1 MLQAIREHTAGWIAG
16 FVLVLLA
23 IPFALWGINNY
34 FVAQVQTWV
43 AKVNGQEISQ
53 GDYQQRLS
61 NYRQRMRQMLGENFD
76 PGMLEQPDFKRQFL
90 EDMIRSRVLLQ
101 AAQDAGFEVP
111 PQRIANEIA
120 SYPALQ
126 ESGKF
131 SPERYRQALQSIGM
145 TPKQFEAQVRDDL
158 LTNEVVGSLQSTALV
173 TDQEVNN
180 LIRLQNQTRDFKY
193 FLLPADRYQDQVS
206 VTDDEIKTYYD
217 EHPDAFMTEEKVS
230 IRYLELSAAEIAKTI
245 KVDEPALLAWFKD
258 NQSSYVTNEQRLASH
273 ILIQV
278 PEDATPDQVAE
289 AKAKAEKADE
299 RVRNGE
305 DFAKVAKEMSDDPGS
320 AASGGDLGWLEK
332 GQMPDAFEQALFSL
346 DKGQVSDPVRTGYGF
361 HVIKLRDIQEPKGK
375 TFEEARDQVA
385 KDYKSSEAERMYL
398 EQADRLVDQ
407 TYENPSSLQ
416 PAADALDLKVQEAG
430 PFTRDGGEGIASNQD
445 VVKTAFSDLVLQ
457 DRLNSDPVELGPNHV
472 AVMRVTDH
480 QPSERRPLDDVKDEI
495 RQTLVTDKA
504 RKVAERKA
512 DDAVKALSSGSAELA
527 GLAGEEGSELVTA
540 ESTERNASDYPPQLL
555 DGVFKLPAPKGGMA
569 YHAVAAGNGDRAV
582 VALSAIH
589 PGDPSKA
596 TDADRQRIRQQ
607 LARAYVGAEINAMVD
622 NLEKKAD
629 VKIAE
634 DRL

>member
-76 PGMLEQPDFKRQFL
+76 PEMLEKPDFKRQFL

-111 PQRIANEIA
+111 PQRIASEIA

-126 ESGKF
+126 ENGKF

-145 TPKQFEAQVRDDL
+145 TPTQFENQVRDDL
-158 LTNEVVGSLQSTALV
+158 LTNEVVGSLQNTALV

-193 FLLPADRYQDQVS
+193 FLLPADRFSDQVS
-206 VTDDEIKTYYD
+206 VSDDEIKKYYD
-217 EHPDAFMTEEKVS
+217 DHPDAYMTEEKVS
-230 IRYLELSAAEIAKTI
+230 IRYLELSASEIAKTI
-245 KVDEPALLAWFKD
+245 KVDEPTLRAWFKD

-278 PEDATPDQVAE
+278 PDDATPEQVAA
-289 AKAKAEKADE
+289 AKAKAEKAAE

-332 GQMPDAFEQALFSL
+332 GQMPDAFEKALFSL
-346 DKGQVSDPVRTGYGF
+346 KKGQVSDPVKTGYGF

-375 TFEEARDQVA
+375 TFEEARQQVA
-385 KDYKSSEAERMYL
+385 SDYKASESERIYL
-398 EQADRLVDQ
+398 EQADRLVDL

-416 PAADALDLKVQEAG
+416 PAADALDLKIQEAG
-430 PFTRDGGEGIASNQD
+430 PFSRDGGKGIASNPD

-457 DRLNSDPVELGPNHV
+457 DRLNSDPVEMGPNHV
-472 AVMRVTDH
+472 IVMRVTDH
-480 QPSERRPLDDVKDEI
+480 EPSKRRPLEDVSDDI

-504 RKVAERKA
+504 RKVAEGKA
-512 DDAVKALSSGSAELA
+512 EEAVKALSSGDSDLAALASQDGSEVVSAEGA
-527 GLAGEEGSELVTA
+527 KRQAA
-540 ESTERNASDYPPQLL
+540 DYPAQLL
-555 DGVFKLPAPKGGMA
+555 GEVFKLPAPKGPVA

-596 TDADRQRIRQQ
+596 SDADRQRVRQQ